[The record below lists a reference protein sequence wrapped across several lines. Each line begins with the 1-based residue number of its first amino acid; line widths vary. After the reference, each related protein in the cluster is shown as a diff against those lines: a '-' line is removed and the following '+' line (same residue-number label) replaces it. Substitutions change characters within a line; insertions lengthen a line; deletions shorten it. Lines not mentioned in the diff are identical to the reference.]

1 MNEARPISSLPTAET
16 FAEAAHDDAVLSA
29 SERLGLYFAVGLAAG
44 AVIALQIDIM
54 RVFSVGSW
62 AHFGSL
68 VVSLAMLGFG
78 LTSAVMTLAKTWFAT
93 HWRGIAT
100 VALGLFGP
108 LAVAANLYVQHLGF
122 NAIFLVSDP
131 TQKWKL
137 LQMFLAELTPFLA
150 GAVFLG
156 CVFLKSN
163 RTFGRVYFAD
173 LAGSGLCGLLFLLAM
188 YVFVP
193 ANLIAAPLG
202 LWLAACVAWALG
214 PGGKRSLLPYVAVA
228 LLAFAGHFWIAPALG
243 LKTLAVN
250 DYKGVSYAR
259 KFPDSKRV
267 YESAS
272 PFGYLE
278 AYSSSYLH
286 FAPGLSDNAGFS
298 LPTMPANAYLGL
310 YIDSDGPIGVMRDLT
325 DKETAYFR
333 FLPMVY
339 PYLIKKDPKTF
350 ITQFGGG
357 ISTEV
362 ALHSGAKDVT
372 VAEGNRAVLEAFHGD
387 VFRKFTGDILSKVKV
402 IDTEGRHYLAHTDQ
416 RFDVIDLSLA
426 DSVGLSN
433 PGGFAIVEKFPYTK
447 EAMETYMR
455 ALAPGGVLSVT
466 LWNKEE
472 PPKSVLKLYATMAAA
487 ARAVDPK
494 TIADSF
500 FVASSYLSTATVL
513 YKSGG
518 FTPEEI
524 AVLRKHTHDMSFDE
538 IYSPGFAF
546 DPSQT
551 NATLDGYVQQ
561 IFAGAAGGPPAP
573 GASVPADPTAP
584 ADASD
589 ADGAPSGKSDDGVLP
604 ATVMGRLAWHAL
616 ISGEWPDIAHRYV
629 FNTHA
634 LTNDQ
639 PYFAAYVKTGD
650 LPRVLDRLELLQD
663 EWGYL
668 LIWATLGVACLTA
681 IVLLVIPV
689 LFGWRTI
696 FSRSR
701 GKLLAVLYFAC
712 LGAGYI
718 LVEVGLIAHF
728 VMALG
733 NPTISASVLIT
744 GILVFSGL
752 GALVSERILP
762 RMRVIMPAIFLMI
775 GGLLLLYAMTIDQ
788 VLENIGVLPYFT
800 RLLACFVLIA
810 PPAFLMGFPMP
821 TAMTTL
827 GRLGKDHLFI
837 WAWGVNGC
845 LSVVGAAAAP
855 VIATNFGLAV
865 VIDIAAVAYFLALPA
880 FFGVI
885 AVDRGD
891 KGAGLTQ
898 NARSGL

>member
-1 MNEARPISSLPTAET
+1 MNEASKVPIADILDAPAEPDT
-16 FAEAAHDDAVLSA
+16 DLGSG
-29 SERLGLYFAVGLAAG
+29 SRLGLYLAVGLGAG
-44 AVIALQIDIM
+44 AVIALQIDVM

-78 LTSAVMTLAKTWFAT
+78 LASAVMTVAKDWFARN
-93 HWRGIAT
+93 WRVAAT
-100 VALGLFGP
+100 ASLALFGP

-122 NAIFLVSDP
+122 NAIFLISDP
-131 TQKWKL
+131 AQKRKL
-137 LQMFLAELTPFLA
+137 LAIFLAELTPFLA
-150 GAVFLG
+150 GAFFLG
-156 CVFLKSN
+156 CVFLRSN
-163 RTFGRVYFAD
+163 RIFGRVYFAD
-173 LAGSGLCGLLFLLAM
+173 LAGAGLCGLVFLLAM
-188 YVFVP
+188 YVFTP

-202 LWLAACVAWALG
+202 LWFLACLAWSFG
-214 PGGKRSLLPYVAVA
+214 PGGRLA
-228 LLAFAGHFWIAPALG
+228 LIPFVLSGLIAFAGHFVVPQAFG
-243 LKTLAVN
+243 LKTLATN
-250 DYKGVSYAR
+250 DYKGVAYAR
-259 KFPDSKRV
+259 KFPDAKKV

-272 PFGYLE
+272 PFGFLE

-310 YIDSDGPIGVMRDLT
+310 YIDGDGPIGIMRDLT

-339 PYLIKKDPKTF
+339 PYVIKSAPKTF
-350 ITQFGGG
+350 VVQFGGG

-372 VAEGNRAVLEAFHGD
+372 VAEGNRAVLQAFHAD
-387 VFRKFTGDILSKVKV
+387 VIRNFTGDILSKVRV
-402 IDTEGRHYLAHTDQ
+402 IDYEGRHFLANTDE

-433 PGGFAIVEKFPYTK
+433 PGGFAIAEKFSYTK

-487 ARAVDPK
+487 AREVDP
-494 TIADSF
+494 AHLANSF

-513 YKSGG
+513 YKNGG
-518 FTPEEI
+518 FTPEE
-524 AVLRKHTHDMSFDE
+524 VDKLRAHTRAMSFDE
-538 IYSPGFAF
+538 IYSPGLSY

-551 NATLDGYVQQ
+551 DSTLAGYVEQ
-561 IFAGAAGGPPAP
+561 IFAGAAGGPAAAQPTESN
-573 GASVPADPTAP
+573 GAASGENAG
-584 ADASD
+584 ADAD
-589 ADGAPSGKSDDGVLP
+589 TPPSGKADDGVLP

-616 ISGEWPDIAHRYV
+616 IAGQWPDVADRYV
-629 FNTHA
+629 FNTRA
-634 LTNDQ
+634 LTNDS
-639 PYFAAYVKTGD
+639 PYFAAYVKTAD

-681 IVLLVIPV
+681 TVLLVIP
-689 LFGWRTI
+689 LIWGWRAV
-696 FSRSR
+696 FSRSP
-701 GKLLAVLYFAC
+701 GKALTVLYFAC

-718 LVEVGLIAHF
+718 MVEVGLIAHF

-744 GILVFSGL
+744 GMLVFSGL
-752 GALVSERILP
+752 GALTSERALPHMRTVMPILFVAVGA
-762 RMRVIMPAIFLMI
+762 MLILYGLYLGRVLDSIGAIAYPARLVICFL
-775 GGLLLLYAMTIDQ
+775 
-788 VLENIGVLPYFT
+788 
-800 RLLACFVLIA
+800 LIA

-821 TAMTTL
+821 VAMTTL
-827 GRLGKDHLFI
+827 GRLGKDHMFV

-845 LSVVGAAAAP
+845 FSVIGAAAAP
-855 VIATNFGLAV
+855 VIATNFGLAA
-865 VIDIAAVAYFLALPA
+865 VIEVAGLAYLLAIPA
-880 FFGVI
+880 FYGVI
-885 AVDRGD
+885 ASDQGSASDQVQSR
-891 KGAGLTQ
+891 A
-898 NARSGL
+898 